1 MEHLRQTKIIAT
13 LGPASDT
20 REAVKELIDAGTDIF
35 RINMSHAK
43 HDWAKRV
50 EGYIREAAVVSGKTI
65 AVLADLQGPA
75 IRTGTVSEP
84 FQLQEGQP
92 FTFTTDDSEP
102 SSDSVSVNY
111 PGLAD
116 DVSPGDTILIDNG
129 LIRMKVI
136 AEKSGVIECE
146 VVIGGEMGSR
156 RHINLPGVKVNLPAL
171 TEKDRVDVAFA
182 LEIGVDFIALSFVR
196 EAKDIAELRDTVAG
210 VTRPP
215 SLIAKIEDQHA
226 VKNLDS
232 IIAAADA
239 IMIARGD
246 LGIECPYEELPIIQ
260 RRIAKLCQQCGRPV
274 VVATQMLESMIEKP
288 HPTRAEVTDVA
299 NAVYE
304 QVDAIMLSGEISI
317 GKYPKTC
324 VEVADR
330 IACRIERSGGA
341 NFQKTAQLE
350 DPREKLAR
358 AAVRMANDLQ
368 AQAIVVFTK
377 KGRMVDL
384 AAWMRPRQALI
395 YAICPDEIT
404 AGSQAIFRAVCP
416 IVLPLDYS
424 NPSQSMD
431 EALLHLVNN
440 GCLVKDDRVV
450 LISSVAAVEDIS
462 DSVQMRVID

>member
-1 MEHLRQTKIIAT
+1 
-13 LGPASDT
+13 
-20 REAVKELIDAGTDIF
+20 
-35 RINMSHAK
+35 
-43 HDWAKRV
+43 
-50 EGYIREAAVVSGKTI
+50 
-65 AVLADLQGPA
+65 
-75 IRTGTVSEP
+75 
-84 FQLQEGQP
+84 
-92 FTFTTDDSEP
+92 
-102 SSDSVSVNY
+102 
-111 PGLAD
+111 
-116 DVSPGDTILIDNG
+116 
-129 LIRMKVI
+129 
-136 AEKSGVIECE
+136 
-146 VVIGGEMGSR
+146 
-156 RHINLPGVKVNLPAL
+156 
-171 TEKDRVDVAFA
+171 
-182 LEIGVDFIALSFVR
+182 
-196 EAKDIAELRDTVAG
+196 
-210 VTRPP
+210 
-215 SLIAKIEDQHA
+215 
-226 VKNLDS
+226 
-232 IIAAADA
+232 
-239 IMIARGD
+239 MIARGD

-274 VVATQMLESMIEKP
+274 IVATQMLESMIEKP

-330 IACRIERSGGA
+330 IASRIERSGGA

-368 AQAIVVFTK
+368 AQAIVVFTE

-384 AAWMRPRQALI
+384 AAWMRPRQSLI

-404 AGSQAIFRAVCP
+404 AGSQAIFRAVYP

-424 NPSQSMD
+424 NPGQSID